1 MIYAKGRYIWF
12 LGDDDEVRIHSRV
25 ILSALSSLSGPH
37 LLASREEYL
46 AVHSRKKASP
56 VIPFGF
62 ISSTIQ
68 PNTDCLLDSTIK
80 YSDNPHHSSPHF
92 FARWEFFLRNGPAYL
107 AELPSAGFLAGR
119 PVTASPTTFKELK
132 NRIHTLLTPWVSR
145 HYCWSWYNALR
156 VAKAN
161 KHLHLLELHI
171 RSAETRFFLT
181 QLQAKPTWTLIYWLE
196 HIPFLLFKDLGYGLY
211 LYGRLA
217 VASVLFAAGRMPF
230 LPRFLCSRDA

>member
-1 MIYAKGRYIWF
+1 MLTEPVVRASTYI
-12 LGDDDEVRIHSRV
+12 LTLAIPTNNGGNRISPLLLSLKANGYLDNTDTEVLIANNCSTDHTAEV

-46 AVHSRKKASP
+46 AVHSRKKAAP

-107 AELPSAGFLAGR
+107 AELPSAGFLVGR

-132 NRIHTLLTPWVSR
+132 NKIHTLLTHGSHATIAGIGIMHTGLPRPTNSFIVLS
-145 HYCWSWYNALR
+145 C
-156 VAKAN
+156 VFV
-161 KHLHLLELHI
+161 LLKLV
-171 RSAETRFFLT
+171 FFDP
-181 QLQAKPTWTLIYWLE
+181 A
-196 HIPFLLFKDLGYGLY
+196 
-211 LYGRLA
+211 
-217 VASVLFAAGRMPF
+217 F